1 MLRCPTG
8 TLISQF
14 YTSGIL
20 RFVDNSGF
28 ALLSALNETF
38 TLPPPQL
45 SESSVIASLGDT
57 AAMVTGPASRLPYKI
72 KTFTGIIFGKIRKPR
87 NCKIIN
93 PLIILSN
100 TTCVNSVITTQK
112 QK

>member
-1 MLRCPTG
+1 MLTCPIG

-20 RFVDNSGF
+20 RFVDISGF

-45 SESSVIASLGDT
+45 SESSVIASVGDT
-57 AAMVTGPASRLPYKI
+57 AAMVTGPASRLPYKM
-72 KTFTGIIFGKIRKPR
+72 KTFTGIIFGEICKYRNRKIK
-87 NCKIIN
+87 
-93 PLIILSN
+93 
-100 TTCVNSVITTQK
+100 
-112 QK
+112 